1 MTPQVLQD
9 AGLTTAQVLDI
20 LYGDVDGYGLSTK
33 GRERIQNY
41 GEDFTYGEVTP
52 EVMWNVMH
60 AVGAQPGEVFYD
72 LGSGTGKGVLFSG
85 LLFDFAKCVGIEYL
99 HELNESAKTAHA
111 RYQGYVLPLLP
122 PEKSG
127 QEMNF
132 ICGDMR
138 EQDISDADIVFTHC
152 TCFSPALMDGMRA
165 KLEGLKIGAR
175 VITVS
180 RELGSPHYTY
190 LGMIPVQ
197 MAWGAATA
205 YLYQR
210 M

>member
-1 MTPQVLQD
+1 MLTDAGIDLQHLQD
-9 AGLTTAQVLDI
+9 L

-33 GRERIQNY
+33 GRDRVQNH

-52 EVMWNVMH
+52 QVMWDMLTM
-60 AVGAQPGEVFYD
+60 AQAKPGEVFYD
-72 LGSGTGKGVLFSG
+72 LGSGTGKGVLYAG
-85 LLFDFAKCVGIEYL
+85 LLFDFQKCTGIEYFA
-99 HELNESAKTAHA
+99 ELNDAAKLAHS

-127 QEMNF
+127 QELNF
-132 ICGDMR
+132 LEGDMR
-138 EQDISDADIVFTHC
+138 DHDISDADIVFTHC
-152 TCFSPALMDGMRA
+152 TCFSPDLMTVLTA
-165 KLEGLKIGAR
+165 KVDGLKSGAR

-180 RELGSPHYTY
+180 RELPSQQYTY
-190 LGMIPVQ
+190 QGMVPVQ

-210 M
+210 N